1 MYLKCSAQ
9 LVAQYCI
16 VSPRSFSMLDAR
28 KLQHQSH
35 LTWQSRCAPRCVGD
49 ELPPSS
55 WRERALKHRELCPV
69 LQGRPPKLVEG
80 NDGGKSIVNDVN
92 DVKDMKVSEESA
104 LFSPD
109 KDFDWQSSLHWS
121 TPSQRLDDD
130 DDGDDDADGNITGV
144 LCRVELSRYIARRS
158 AILALEAERSRQL
171 HSEAFSANT
180 ESDDW
185 TTEVPGAQAAEILSL
200 KDTVAWKA
208 VLEAISFERTQL
220 RRGFSNKWPD
230 SLWSPG
236 CLADLDSESARSE
249 LCRIELQLAEWIKDL
264 EALADGSDVI
274 RQGLQAM
281 PVVVLLRQLLCDFR
295 IATGDLPGAATALAG
310 AVATESGAD
319 PLRPPLLI
327 GWEDSLSCNYL
338 KAQQCFRLGWLAL
351 LAVGESRAAAQARA
365 VKPVWY
371 GVKVVRVDFRTI
383 VHCTGSHW
391 YWSWCS
397 KSWLFW
403 GINQRTTTKGSLGCL
418 SSIYFRTKSSL
429 GEGLVLSLK
438 YGPKGK
444 EFLVGRASSTPSTPP
459 RPRKWIRT
467 QNNMT
472 SEQTYWRWLEP
483 FRKITLCVPIVF
495 GESLGMSDS
504 RSTITWLPVI

>member
-1 MYLKCSAQ
+1 
-9 LVAQYCI
+9 
-16 VSPRSFSMLDAR
+16 MLDAR

-121 TPSQRLDDD
+121 TSSQRLDD

-249 LCRIELQLAEWIKDL
+249 FCRIELQLAEWIKDL

-351 LAVGESRAAAQARA
+351 LAVGESRAAAQVAKDEAYTEELKRRREAQYAELVRGALLSARPLLRDAGRLYKAERESSPKMNLLDKEEEWQLALECCEILTFELEAEVCHMLESPADEVKKILLKA
-365 VKPVWY
+365 VQHSL
-371 GVKVVRVDFRTI
+371 RVQASPAATTR
-383 VHCTGSHW
+383 
-391 YWSWCS
+391 
-397 KSWLFW
+397 L
-403 GINQRTTTKGSLGCL
+403 QRL
-418 SSIYFRTKSSL
+418 
-429 GEGLVLSLK
+429 
-438 YGPKGK
+438 
-444 EFLVGRASSTPSTPP
+444 
-459 RPRKWIRT
+459 
-467 QNNMT
+467 
-472 SEQTYWRWLEP
+472 
-483 FRKITLCVPIVF
+483 VF
-495 GESLGMSDS
+495 GLRRRLLDKACPNEDA
-504 RSTITWLPVI
+504 T

>member
-1 MYLKCSAQ
+1 
-9 LVAQYCI
+9 
-16 VSPRSFSMLDAR
+16 MLDAR

-109 KDFDWQSSLHWS
+109 KDFDWQ
-121 TPSQRLDDD
+121 
-130 DDGDDDADGNITGV
+130 
-144 LCRVELSRYIARRS
+144 VELSRYIARRS

-371 GVKVVRVDFRTI
+371 GVKVVRQVAKDEAYTEELKRRREAWTSAQYAELVRGALLSARPLLRDAGRLYKAERESSPKMNLLDKEEEWQLALECCEILTFELEAEVCHMLESPADEVKKILLKAVQHSLRVQASPAAT
-383 VHCTGSHW
+383 TR
-391 YWSWCS
+391 
-397 KSWLFW
+397 L
-403 GINQRTTTKGSLGCL
+403 QRL
-418 SSIYFRTKSSL
+418 
-429 GEGLVLSLK
+429 
-438 YGPKGK
+438 
-444 EFLVGRASSTPSTPP
+444 
-459 RPRKWIRT
+459 
-467 QNNMT
+467 
-472 SEQTYWRWLEP
+472 
-483 FRKITLCVPIVF
+483 VF
-495 GESLGMSDS
+495 GLRRRLLDKACPNEDA
-504 RSTITWLPVI
+504 T